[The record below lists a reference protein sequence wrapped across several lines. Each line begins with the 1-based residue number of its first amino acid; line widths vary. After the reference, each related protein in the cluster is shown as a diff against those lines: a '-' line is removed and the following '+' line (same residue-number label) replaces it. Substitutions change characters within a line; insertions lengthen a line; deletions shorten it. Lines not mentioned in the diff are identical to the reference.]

1 MQSLKNKGLLVILMV
16 CSFSFFSCETN
27 RDEIMALGKKTVMPA
42 LTGKGITML
51 YSDSTVLKMKL
62 QTPQMQ
68 QYEKDVKEPVTIMPQ
83 GLFVIFYDDKG
94 KEATTLKADYG
105 VLYKTSNRME
115 VKYNV
120 EVVNVSGEKLNTE
133 HLIWNEQ
140 KKKITTDAF
149 VKITTAK
156 NIIMGKGLEANQD
169 FTQYELKEVTG
180 TIGIED
186 SQQKDE

>member
-1 MQSLKNKGLLVILMV
+1 MQSLKNKGLLIILMAL
-16 CSFSFFSCETN
+16 SFAISSCETN

-51 YSDSTVLKMKL
+51 YSDSTILKMKL

-68 QYEKDVKEPVTIMPQ
+68 QYEKDVKEPVTIMPK

-94 KEATTLKADYG
+94 KESTTLKADYG
-105 VLYKTSNRME
+105 VLYKTNNRME

-120 EVVNVSGEKLNTE
+120 EVVNVNGEKLNTE

-140 KKKITTDAF
+140 KKKIYSDDF

-156 NIIMGKGLEANQD
+156 EIIMGKGLEANQD
-169 FTQYELKEVTG
+169 FTQYEIKEVTG
-180 TIGIED
+180 TIRVED
-186 SQQKDE
+186 NQL